1 MLHHTD
7 DTIFQTALDKL
18 DDSSDDVRRVVTDL
32 VMSGFNDVDELVELA
47 GIARDSFLLS
57 LRQDNPAATATH
69 PG

>member
-7 DTIFQTALDKL
+7 DTIIQTALDKL

-47 GIARDSFLLS
+47 GIARESILS
-57 LRQDNPAATATH
+57 LRQDTSAATATH

>member
-7 DTIFQTALDKL
+7 DTIIQTALDKL

-47 GIARDSFLLS
+47 GIARESILS
-57 LRQDNPAATATH
+57 PRQDTSAATATH

>member
-7 DTIFQTALDKL
+7 DTIIQTALDKL
-18 DDSSDDVRRVVTDL
+18 DDSSEDVRRVVTDL

-47 GIARDSFLLS
+47 GIARDSILS
-57 LRQDNPAATATH
+57 LRQDTSAATATH

>member
-7 DTIFQTALDKL
+7 DTIIQTALDKL

-47 GIARDSFLLS
+47 GIARDSILS
-57 LRQDNPAATATH
+57 LRQDTPAATATH

>member
-7 DTIFQTALDKL
+7 DTIIQTALDKL

-47 GIARDSFLLS
+47 GIARDSILS
-57 LRQDNPAATATH
+57 LRQDTSAATATH

>member
-7 DTIFQTALDKL
+7 DTIIQTALDKL

-32 VMSGFNDVDELVELA
+32 VMSGFNDVDELA
-47 GIARDSFLLS
+47 GIARDSILS
-57 LRQDNPAATATH
+57 LRQDTSAATATH

>member
-7 DTIFQTALDKL
+7 DTIIQTALDKL

-47 GIARDSFLLS
+47 GIARESILS
-57 LRQDNPAATATH
+57 LRQDTPAATATH

>member
-1 MLHHTD
+1 VLHHTD
-7 DTIFQTALDKL
+7 DTIIQTALDKL

-47 GIARDSFLLS
+47 GIARDSILS
-57 LRQDNPAATATH
+57 LRQDTSAATATH

>member
-7 DTIFQTALDKL
+7 DTLIQTALNKL
-18 DDSSDDVRRVVTDL
+18 DDSSNDVRRIVTDL

-47 GIARDSFLLS
+47 GIARDSILS
-57 LRQDNPAATATH
+57 LRQDTSAATATH

>member
-7 DTIFQTALDKL
+7 DTIIQTALDKL
-18 DDSSDDVRRVVTDL
+18 DESSDDVRRVVTDL

-47 GIARDSFLLS
+47 GIARDSILS
-57 LRQDNPAATATH
+57 LRQDTPAATATN

>member
-7 DTIFQTALDKL
+7 DTIIQIALDRL
-18 DDSSDDVRRVVTDL
+18 DDSSEDVRRVVTDL

-47 GIARDSFLLS
+47 GIARDSILS
-57 LRQDNPAATATH
+57 LREDTSAATATH

>member
-1 MLHHTD
+1 MLHHTE
-7 DTIFQTALDKL
+7 DTIIQTALDKL

-47 GIARDSFLLS
+47 GIARDSILS
-57 LRQDNPAATATH
+57 LRQDTSAATATH

>member
-7 DTIFQTALDKL
+7 DTIIQTALNKL

-47 GIARDSFLLS
+47 GIARDSILS
-57 LRQDNPAATATH
+57 LREDTSAATATH

>member
-7 DTIFQTALDKL
+7 DTIIQIALDRL

-47 GIARDSFLLS
+47 GIARDSILS
-57 LRQDNPAATATH
+57 LRQDTSAATATH

>member
-7 DTIFQTALDKL
+7 DTIIQTALNKL

-47 GIARDSFLLS
+47 GIARDSILS
-57 LRQDNPAATATH
+57 LRQDTSAATATH

>member
-7 DTIFQTALDKL
+7 DTIIQTALDKL

-47 GIARDSFLLS
+47 GIARDSILS
-57 LRQDNPAATATH
+57 VRQDTPAATATH

>member
-7 DTIFQTALDKL
+7 DTIIQTALDKL
-18 DDSSDDVRRVVTDL
+18 DDSSDDVRRVVIDL

-47 GIARDSFLLS
+47 GIARDSILS
-57 LRQDNPAATATH
+57 LRQDTSAATATH

>member
-7 DTIFQTALDKL
+7 DTIIQTALDKL

-47 GIARDSFLLS
+47 GIARDSILS
-57 LRQDNPAATATH
+57 LRPDTPAATATH

>member
-7 DTIFQTALDKL
+7 DTIIQTALNKL

-32 VMSGFNDVDELVELA
+32 VMSGFNDVDELVQLA
-47 GIARDSFLLS
+47 GIARDSILS
-57 LRQDNPAATATH
+57 LRQDTSAATATH

>member
-7 DTIFQTALDKL
+7 DTIIQTALDKL
-18 DDSSDDVRRVVTDL
+18 DDSSEDVRRVVTDL

-47 GIARDSFLLS
+47 GIARDSILS
-57 LRQDNPAATATH
+57 LRQDTPAATATH

>member
-7 DTIFQTALDKL
+7 DTIIQTALDKL

-47 GIARDSFLLS
+47 GIARESILC
-57 LRQDNPAATATH
+57 LRQDTSAATATH
-69 PG
+69 AG